1 MLRVRIEIQFNNTS
15 LVTEQINYTS
25 KNVNVYIVYDLD
37 NWPKIPLR
45 NFLLTNCLY
54 GVTSIVKDK
63 QW

>member
-15 LVTEQINYTS
+15 LVTEQINYAS

-45 NFLLTNCLY
+45 NFLLTNCLF

-63 QW
+63 Q